1 MIAASSS
8 ESSPSSSSLSP
19 SSSCAGAPN
28 AFAEDAPP
36 NVVAE
41 PGGAAKLDKL
51 LLPSG
56 RGPPNPPTPPSVP
69 PRLEPPKPPNPDEP
83 SPPKPD
89 DVLAAK
95 GDVAP
100 KPPEDPKPPGVCS
113 ADASDPKPP
122 DTLAELL
129 LNVEKGDFSR
139 VENAERPDDAKAE
152 VEVAG
157 FSACFSMAFPN
168 DASAARGDLDLENVA
183 KGEAAAV
190 FAKPELGSTYRWDSV
205 RRLNGRW
212 AGPLLLDSKGQHT
225 S

>member
-28 AFAEDAPP
+28 AFAEDTPP

-41 PGGAAKLDKL
+41 PEGAAKLDKL
-51 LLPSG
+51 LPSD

-89 DVLAAK
+89 DALAAK
-95 GDVAP
+95 GDVPP
-100 KPPEDPKPPGVCS
+100 KPLEDPKPPAACS
-113 ADASDPKPP
+113 GDARDPKPP
-122 DTLAELL
+122 DALAELL

-139 VENAERPDDAKAE
+139 VENAERPDDANAE

-157 FSACFSMAFPN
+157 FSACFPITFPN

-183 KGEAAAV
+183 KGEAVAV

-205 RRLNGRW
+205 RRLNG
-212 AGPLLLDSKGQHT
+212 
-225 S
+225 